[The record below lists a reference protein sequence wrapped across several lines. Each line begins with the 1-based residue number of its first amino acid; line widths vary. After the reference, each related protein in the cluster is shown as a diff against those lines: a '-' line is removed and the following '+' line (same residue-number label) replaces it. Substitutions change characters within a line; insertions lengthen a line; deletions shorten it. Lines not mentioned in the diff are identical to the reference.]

1 MMIGAR
7 KKVGKYIILL
17 NEKLG
22 AGAFS

>member
-1 MMIGAR
+1 MIGAR
-7 KKVGKYIILL
+7 KRVGKYIILL